1 MKIRQLLISFL
12 LAAST
17 LGATAQVSKTYYV
30 SKPGTLISMMTEE
43 EANSITHLTLTGKLN
58 AEDFRHLR
66 DEFPSLKVL
75 DISNAENQD
84 VQLERPARIL
94 TESSTSIWPISS
106 LPTLSRMW

>member
-58 AEDFRHLR
+58 AEDFRHL
-66 DEFPSLKVL
+66 
-75 DISNAENQD
+75 
-84 VQLERPARIL
+84 L

>member
-75 DISNAENQD
+75 DISNAEIKMSA
-84 VQLERPARIL
+84 EKPAHIL

>member
-58 AEDFRHLR
+58 AERLQTSPRRVFR
-66 DEFPSLKVL
+66 P
-75 DISNAENQD
+75 
-84 VQLERPARIL
+84 
-94 TESSTSIWPISS
+94 ESA
-106 LPTLSRMW
+106 

>member
-43 EANSITHLTLTGKLN
+43 EANSITHLTLTG
-58 AEDFRHLR
+58 AE
-66 DEFPSLKVL
+66 K
-75 DISNAENQD
+75 
-84 VQLERPARIL
+84 PARIL

>member
-1 MKIRQLLISFL
+1 MGSMDYCKVRSMELSLIHIS
-12 LAAST
+12 AST

-66 DEFPSLKVL
+66 CVYETVL
-75 DISNAENQD
+75 IQIEHIADKHISFINF
-84 VQLERPARIL
+84 RIK
-94 TESSTSIWPISS
+94 
-106 LPTLSRMW
+106 

>member
-43 EANSITHLTLTGKLN
+43 EAKDRKS
-58 AEDFRHLR
+58 
-66 DEFPSLKVL
+66 V
-75 DISNAENQD
+75 
-84 VQLERPARIL
+84 V
-94 TESSTSIWPISS
+94 
-106 LPTLSRMW
+106 